1 MAVNK
6 NGQKS
11 LMHSPC
17 RAITENKENS
27 KNRSIP
33 PKNAEILPLKQLNTF
48 WAKISVLPS
57 GDTKSEFCCQKQSL
71 F

>member
-1 MAVNK
+1 LAPEGLGSDKQGMAVNK

-17 RAITENKENS
+17 RVTTENKKNS

-33 PKNAEILPLKQLNTF
+33 PKNEEILPLKQLNT
-48 WAKISVLPS
+48 L
-57 GDTKSEFCCQKQSL
+57 
-71 F
+71 